1 MSSILTLT
9 FSPCIDKSTTVAELI
24 PSKKLKCG
32 ETKLDPGGGGIN
44 VARAIKKLGGIAT
57 AIYPSG
63 SYSGKTFNDLLAK
76 EGIPTIVIESRNET
90 RENII
95 VLEEK
100 TNNQYRFNMP
110 ATSLCDT
117 EWRDCLAAVGRASNV
132 SFIVASGSLPPGV
145 PTDVYAR
152 LAVIAKRKN
161 AKLVIDTSGDALK
174 KAVEEGVYLLK
185 PNRTELCSLVG
196 KSSLKDDEITPAAM
210 QVIQSG
216 KCEVL
221 VVSLGDKGAALFSK
235 DVMIHVI
242 PPAVE
247 VKSTVGAGDSMVA
260 GIIYA
265 ISQGKDLATAL
276 KFGVAAGTAATL
288 HPGTEL
294 CSKLETERLFREM

>member
-1 MSSILTLT
+1 
-9 FSPCIDKSTTVAELI
+9 
-24 PSKKLKCG
+24 
-32 ETKLDPGGGGIN
+32 
-44 VARAIKKLGGIAT
+44 
-57 AIYPSG
+57 
-63 SYSGKTFNDLLAK
+63 
-76 EGIPTIVIESRNET
+76 
-90 RENII
+90 
-95 VLEEK
+95 
-100 TNNQYRFNMP
+100 
-110 ATSLCDT
+110 
-117 EWRDCLAAVGRASNV
+117 
-132 SFIVASGSLPPGV
+132 
-145 PTDVYAR
+145 
-152 LAVIAKRKN
+152 
-161 AKLVIDTSGDALK
+161 
-174 KAVEEGVYLLK
+174 
-185 PNRTELCSLVG
+185 
-196 KSSLKDDEITPAAM
+196 M